1 MREPTYNSAIYL
13 RLSRDDELH
22 GDSSSIKTQRQMLRK
37 YAADHNI
44 NIYDEYID
52 DGWSGTNFDRPD
64 FKRMIGDIEDGKINC
79 VIVKD
84 LSRLGRNYIL
94 TGQYTELYF
103 PSKNVRFIAVNDSV
117 DSINGDNE
125 FAPFKNI
132 INEWYAR
139 DISRK
144 VHTAL
149 QTKFALGERI
159 FSYAPIGYKKDPD
172 NRNRL
177 IIDEETCWIIEKIF
191 GMAVNG
197 AGAAKITKTLIAEK
211 VPTPSWFNYQ
221 RYGTFAHIYEGQPED
236 KRYMWTIGQVKSILK
251 DETYIGNS
259 VHNKQTNVSFKS
271 KKKYRKPESEWLR
284 IENTHEGII
293 SKEDFEAVQKMIISR
308 RRQRSDG
315 TTQIFAGLVKCAD
328 CGWSLRF
335 GTNRLKN
342 GSTYSFY
349 NCSKY
354 GQMGKINCSMHY
366 IRYDTLYEYVLSR
379 IKYWASVAQNDENT
393 LLEKLINSSDKN
405 LAVSRKRAVSDL
417 KKAEKRLKE
426 LDSLFTKLYED
437 RVADKINERN
447 FNMLTVKYQQEQD
460 ELHERINSLNV
471 MLKEEKKDVSNKE
484 KWIALI
490 KQYTEPKELTASMLN
505 SLIEKIVVHEAVK
518 TEDGMREQEVEIFYR
533 FIGKID

>member
-1 MREPTYNSAIYL
+1 MKEPTYNSAIYL
-13 RLSRDDELH
+13 RLSRDDELQ

-103 PSKNVRFIAVNDSV
+103 PSKNVRFIAVNDNV

-139 DISRK
+139 DVSRK

-159 FSYAPIGYKKDPD
+159 FAYAPIGYKKDPD

-177 IIDEETCWIIEKIF
+177 VIDEETRWVIEKIF
-191 GMAVNG
+191 AMAVSG
-197 AGAAKITKTLIAEK
+197 IGAAKITKTLITEK

-221 RYGTFAHIYEGQPED
+221 RYGTFAHIYEGQPEE
-236 KRYMWTIGQVKSILK
+236 KRYLWTINQVKSILK
-251 DETYIGNS
+251 DETYIGNTI
-259 VHNKQTNVSFKS
+259 HNKQTNVSFKS

-293 SKEDFEAVQKMIISR
+293 SKEDFQQVQEMIRSR
-308 RRQRSDG
+308 RRRQ
-315 TTQIFAGLVKCAD
+315 V
-328 CGWSLRF
+328 
-335 GTNRLKN
+335 RL
-342 GSTYSFY
+342 
-349 NCSKY
+349 CSPPPQ
-354 GQMGKINCSMHY
+354 GGK
-366 IRYDTLYEYVLSR
+366 DP
-379 IKYWASVAQNDENT
+379 
-393 LLEKLINSSDKN
+393 
-405 LAVSRKRAVSDL
+405 
-417 KKAEKRLKE
+417 
-426 LDSLFTKLYED
+426 D
-437 RVADKINERN
+437 RVRRGPRRR
-447 FNMLTVKYQQEQD
+447 
-460 ELHERINSLNV
+460 ELGGA
-471 MLKEEKKDVSNKE
+471 
-484 KWIALI
+484 ALGC
-490 KQYTEPKELTASMLN
+490 KLRL
-505 SLIEKIVVHEAVK
+505 
-518 TEDGMREQEVEIFYR
+518 
-533 FIGKID
+533 

>member
-1 MREPTYNSAIYL
+1 MKEPTYNSAIYL
-13 RLSRDDELH
+13 RLSRDDELQ

-64 FKRMIGDIEDGKINC
+64 FKRMINDIEDGKINC

-103 PSKNVRFIAVNDSV
+103 PSKNVRFIAVNDNV

-159 FSYAPIGYKKDPD
+159 FSYAPIGCKKDPD

-177 IIDEETCWIIEKIF
+177 IIDEETRWVIEKIF
-191 GMAVNG
+191 TMAVSG
-197 AGAAKITKTLIAEK
+197 IGAARITKTLITEK

-221 RYGTFAHIYEGQPED
+221 RYGTFAHIYEGQPEEN
-236 KRYMWTIGQVKSILK
+236 RYLWTINQVKSILK
-251 DETYIGNS
+251 DETYIGNTI
-259 VHNKQTNVSFKS
+259 HNKQTNVSFKS

-293 SKEDFEAVQKMIISR
+293 SKEDFQQVQEMIRSR
-308 RRQRSDG
+308 RRQQSDG

-335 GTNRLKN
+335 GTNYNKK
-342 GSTYSFY
+342 GSYSHFS
-349 NCSKY
+349 CSKY
-354 GQMGKINCSMHY
+354 GQMGKIYCSMHY

-379 IKYWASVAQNDENT
+379 IQYWASVANNDENT
-393 LLEKLINSSDKN
+393 LLEKLVKSSDKN
-405 LAVSRKRAVSDL
+405 LAASRKRAVSDL

-426 LDSLFTKLYED
+426 LDSMFTKLYED

-460 ELHERINSLNV
+460 ELKEQIDSLNRV
-471 MLKEEKKDVSNKE
+471 LKEEKEDVSNKE
-484 KWIALI
+484 KWITLI
-490 KQYTEPKELTASMLN
+490 KQYTDPKKLTAPMLN

-518 TEDGMREQEVEIFYR
+518 ADDGMKEQEVEIFYR

>member
-13 RLSRDDELH
+13 RLSRDDELQ

-64 FKRMIGDIEDGKINC
+64 FKRMINDIEDGKINC

-103 PSKNVRFIAVNDSV
+103 PSKNVRFIAINDNV

-139 DISRK
+139 DIGKKTR
-144 VHTAL
+144 TAF
-149 QTKFALGERI
+149 QTKFAEGER
-159 FSYAPIGYKKDPD
+159 FCAYAPLGYKKDTEHH
-172 NRNRL
+172 NRL
-177 IIDEETCWIIEKIF
+177 VIDEETRWVIEKIF
-191 GMAVNG
+191 ALAING
-197 AGAAKITKTLIAEK
+197 VGASRITKSLIIEK
-211 VPTPSWFNYQ
+211 VPTPAWFNYQ
-221 RYGTFAHIYEGQPED
+221 RYGTFSHVFEGQPEE
-236 KRYMWTIGQVKSILK
+236 KRYMWTISQVKSILK
-251 DETYIGNS
+251 DETYIGNT
-259 VHNKQTNVSFKS
+259 VHNKQSTTSYKS
-271 KKKYRKPESEWLR
+271 KKISRKPESEWLR
-284 IENTHEGII
+284 VENTHEGII
-293 SKEDFEAVQKMIISR
+293 SKDDFAAVQEMIKSR
-308 RRQRSDG
+308 RRQTSNG
-315 TTQIFAGLVKCAD
+315 ATQIFAGLVKCAD

-335 GTNRLKN
+335 GTNKLKN
-342 GSTYSFY
+342 DSYSFFS
-349 NCSKY
+349 CSKY
-354 GQMGKINCSMHY
+354 GQMGKIHCSMHY

-379 IKYWASVAQNDENT
+379 IQYWASVAQNDENA
-393 LLEKLINSSDKN
+393 LLEKLVKSSDKN
-405 LAVSRKRAVSDL
+405 LAASRKRAVSDL

-447 FNMLTVKYQQEQD
+447 FNMLTAKYQQEQYEVQEQID
-460 ELHERINSLNV
+460 SLNRV
-471 MLKEEKKDVSNKE
+471 LKEEKEDVSNKE
-484 KWIALI
+484 KWVALI
-490 KQYTEPKELTASMLN
+490 KQYTDPKELTAPMLN

-518 TEDGMREQEVEIFYR
+518 TEDGMNEQEVEIFYR